1 MLIVVPLQV
10 GRLELLERDPAE
22 LRLQVSVDDALV
34 RLVGPERPGGRLDG
48 LREPLVEPL
57 AEGALVRD
65 DELAALGIAEEIAE
79 TVLGVAPRSPDRD
92 PLLLSP
98 PRAGRRIRLIAQVED
113 DAPAT
118 LIALND

>member
-1 MLIVVPLQV
+1 VLIVVPLQV
-10 GRLELLERDPAE
+10 GRLELLEWDPTE
-22 LRLQVSVDDALV
+22 LRLEMPLDHALV
-34 RLVGPERPGGRLDG
+34 RLVSPERPGGRLDG

-92 PLLLSP
+92 PLLLWP